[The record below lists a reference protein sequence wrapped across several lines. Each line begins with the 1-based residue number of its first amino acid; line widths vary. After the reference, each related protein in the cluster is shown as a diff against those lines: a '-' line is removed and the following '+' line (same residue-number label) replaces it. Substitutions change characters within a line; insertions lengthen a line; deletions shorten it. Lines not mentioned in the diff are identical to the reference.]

1 MPYFQVSFWGACA
14 SFLFNIS
21 LRRFYFFQ
29 MLLLQMDMCRFY
41 SKIKRIL
48 LKILSDCAMLFQN
61 AISIAFVLVGVR
73 VWSAIFTAVFP
84 ICGDSVSTSHFAL
97 WIVAIVAAHYLLSI
111 MSIKSIH
118 GMNYHTY
125 DFNFYKFFKKT
136 FISHRW

>member
-48 LKILSDCAMLFQN
+48 LKMLSDCAMLFQN
-61 AISIAFVLVGVR
+61 AYFDCFRSRWSPGLVSNIHCSFPHLWRFCLHLAFCSMDCGHRCGSLPVKYNEYKKYPWYVL
-73 VWSAIFTAVFP
+73 S
-84 ICGDSVSTSHFAL
+84 
-97 WIVAIVAAHYLLSI
+97 YLRFQLL
-111 MSIKSIH
+111 
-118 GMNYHTY
+118 
-125 DFNFYKFFKKT
+125 
-136 FISHRW
+136 